1 MKKFCYN
8 VIFRYNINLSH
19 NNFFNM
25 KKFKLTILTLIFSI
39 SMGLIAQSEDSIE
52 DIIKGR
58 KAIFSDNYKTA
69 KRVNI
74 LINDLEFEEAKKF
87 MKEMTE
93 NYENLLNYFPENTK
107 EGFNTEA
114 LPSIWENKDEFNA
127 LMQKSADDM
136 KQLAAVIEDA
146 DDLRG
151 TMQQYMWSNCKACHS
166 RFRKP
171 H

>member
-1 MKKFCYN
+1 
-8 VIFRYNINLSH
+8 
-19 NNFFNM
+19 M
-25 KKFKLTILTLIFSI
+25 KKFKLTILTLIFLI
-39 SMGLIAQSEDSIE
+39 STGLIAQSEDSVE

-87 MKEMTE
+87 MKEMSK
-93 NYENLLNYFPENTK
+93 NYETLLNYFPENTK

-166 RFRKP
+166 KFRKP

>member
-1 MKKFCYN
+1 MKKIKL
-8 VIFRYNINLSH
+8 IF
-19 NNFFNM
+19 
-25 KKFKLTILTLIFSI
+25 LTLIFLI
-39 SMGLIAQSEDSIE
+39 NMGLIAQSEDSVE

-58 KAIFSDNYKTA
+58 KAIFSENYKTA

-93 NYENLLNYFPENTK
+93 NYETLLKYFPENTK

-114 LPSIWENKDEFNA
+114 LPLIWENKDEFNA

>member
-1 MKKFCYN
+1 MKK
-8 VIFRYNINLSH
+8 I
-19 NNFFNM
+19 
-25 KKFKLTILTLIFSI
+25 KLTILTLIFLI
-39 SMGLIAQSEDSIE
+39 STGLIAQSEDSVE

-74 LINDLEFEEAKKF
+74 LVNDLEFEEAKKF

-93 NYENLLNYFPENTK
+93 NYETLLNYFPENTK

-151 TMQQYMWSNCKACHS
+151 TMQKYMWSNCKACHS
-166 RFRKP
+166 KFRKP

>member
-1 MKKFCYN
+1 MKK
-8 VIFRYNINLSH
+8 I
-19 NNFFNM
+19 
-25 KKFKLTILTLIFSI
+25 KLTILTLIFLI
-39 SMGLIAQSEDSIE
+39 STGLIAQSEDSVE

-69 KRVNI
+69 KRVNN

-93 NYENLLNYFPENTK
+93 NYETLLNYFPENTK

-166 RFRKP
+166 KFRKP

>member
-1 MKKFCYN
+1 MKE
-8 VIFRYNINLSH
+8 I
-19 NNFFNM
+19 
-25 KKFKLTILTLIFSI
+25 KLTILTLIFSI
-39 SMGLIAQSEDSIE
+39 SMGLFAQSEDSIE

-74 LINDLEFEEAKKF
+74 LVNDLEFEEAKKF

-93 NYENLLNYFPENTK
+93 NYETLLNYFPENTK

-151 TMQQYMWSNCKACHS
+151 TVQQYMWSNCKACHS
-166 RFRKP
+166 KFRKP

>member
-1 MKKFCYN
+1 MKK
-8 VIFRYNINLSH
+8 I
-19 NNFFNM
+19 
-25 KKFKLTILTLIFSI
+25 KLIILTLIFSI
-39 SMGLIAQSEDSIE
+39 SMGLIAQSEDSVE

-93 NYENLLNYFPENTK
+93 NYETLLNYFPENTK

-127 LMQKSADDM
+127 LIQKSADDM

>member
-1 MKKFCYN
+1 MKK
-8 VIFRYNINLSH
+8 I
-19 NNFFNM
+19 
-25 KKFKLTILTLIFSI
+25 KLTILTLIFLI
-39 SMGLIAQSEDSIE
+39 STGLIAQSEDSVE

-87 MKEMTE
+87 IKEMTE

-107 EGFNTEA
+107 KGFNTEA
-114 LPSIWENKDEFNA
+114 LPSIWENKNEFNA

-136 KQLAAVIEDA
+136 KQLTAVIEDA

-166 RFRKP
+166 KFRKP

>member
-1 MKKFCYN
+1 MKK
-8 VIFRYNINLSH
+8 I
-19 NNFFNM
+19 
-25 KKFKLTILTLIFSI
+25 KLTILTLIFLMST
-39 SMGLIAQSEDSIE
+39 GLIAQSEDSIE

-74 LINDLEFEEAKKF
+74 LVNDLEFEEAKKF

-93 NYENLLNYFPENTK
+93 NYETLLNYFPENTK

>member
-1 MKKFCYN
+1 MKK
-8 VIFRYNINLSH
+8 I
-19 NNFFNM
+19 
-25 KKFKLTILTLIFSI
+25 KLTILTLIFLMST
-39 SMGLIAQSEDSIE
+39 GLIAQSEDSIE

-74 LINDLEFEEAKKF
+74 LVNDLEFEEAEKF

-93 NYENLLNYFPENTK
+93 NYETLLNYFPENTK

>member
-1 MKKFCYN
+1 MKK
-8 VIFRYNINLSH
+8 I
-19 NNFFNM
+19 
-25 KKFKLTILTLIFSI
+25 KLTILTLIFLMST
-39 SMGLIAQSEDSIE
+39 GLIAQSEDSIE

-87 MKEMTE
+87 MKEMTA
-93 NYENLLNYFPENTK
+93 NYETLLNYFPENTK

-166 RFRKP
+166 KFRKP

>member
-1 MKKFCYN
+1 
-8 VIFRYNINLSH
+8 
-19 NNFFNM
+19 M

-39 SMGLIAQSEDSIE
+39 SMGLIAQSEDSVE

-93 NYENLLNYFPENTK
+93 NYETLINYFPENTK

>member
-1 MKKFCYN
+1 MKK
-8 VIFRYNINLSH
+8 IKLIILS
-19 NNFFNM
+19 
-25 KKFKLTILTLIFSI
+25 LIFSI
-39 SMGLIAQSEDSIE
+39 SMGLIAQSEDSVE

-93 NYENLLNYFPENTK
+93 NYETLLNYFPENTK

>member
-1 MKKFCYN
+1 
-8 VIFRYNINLSH
+8 
-19 NNFFNM
+19 
-25 KKFKLTILTLIFSI
+25 
-39 SMGLIAQSEDSIE
+39 MGLIAQSEDSVE

-93 NYENLLNYFPENTK
+93 NYETLLNYFPENTK

>member
-1 MKKFCYN
+1 MKK
-8 VIFRYNINLSH
+8 I
-19 NNFFNM
+19 
-25 KKFKLTILTLIFSI
+25 KLTILTLIFLI
-39 SMGLIAQSEDSIE
+39 STGLIAQSEDSIE

-74 LINDLEFEEAKKF
+74 LVNDLEFEEAKKF

-93 NYENLLNYFPENTK
+93 NYETLLNYFPENTK

-166 RFRKP
+166 RFRKA

>member
-1 MKKFCYN
+1 MKK
-8 VIFRYNINLSH
+8 I
-19 NNFFNM
+19 
-25 KKFKLTILTLIFSI
+25 KLIILTLIFSI

-93 NYENLLNYFPENTK
+93 NYETLLNYFPENTK

-151 TMQQYMWSNCKACHS
+151 TMQQYIWSNCKACHS

>member
-1 MKKFCYN
+1 MKK
-8 VIFRYNINLSH
+8 I
-19 NNFFNM
+19 
-25 KKFKLTILTLIFSI
+25 KLIILTLIFSI

-87 MKEMTE
+87 MKEMSK
-93 NYENLLNYFPENTK
+93 NYETLLNYFPENTK

-136 KQLAAVIEDA
+136 KQLAAVIEDE

>member
-1 MKKFCYN
+1 MKK
-8 VIFRYNINLSH
+8 I
-19 NNFFNM
+19 
-25 KKFKLTILTLIFSI
+25 KLTILTLIFSI

-69 KRVNI
+69 KRVNT

-93 NYENLLNYFPENTK
+93 NYETLLNYFPENTK

>member
-1 MKKFCYN
+1 MKK
-8 VIFRYNINLSH
+8 I
-19 NNFFNM
+19 
-25 KKFKLTILTLIFSI
+25 KLTILTLIFLI
-39 SMGLIAQSEDSIE
+39 STGLIAQSEDSVE

-93 NYENLLNYFPENTK
+93 NYETLLNYFPENTK

-166 RFRKP
+166 KFRKP

>member
-1 MKKFCYN
+1 MKK
-8 VIFRYNINLSH
+8 I
-19 NNFFNM
+19 
-25 KKFKLTILTLIFSI
+25 KLTILTLIFLI
-39 SMGLIAQSEDSIE
+39 STGLIAQSEDSVE

-74 LINDLEFEEAKKF
+74 LVNDLEFEEAKKF
-87 MKEMTE
+87 MKEMAE
-93 NYENLLNYFPENTK
+93 NYETLLNYFPENTK

>member
-1 MKKFCYN
+1 MKK
-8 VIFRYNINLSH
+8 I
-19 NNFFNM
+19 
-25 KKFKLTILTLIFSI
+25 KLIILTLIFLI
-39 SMGLIAQSEDSIE
+39 STGLIAQSEDSIE

-93 NYENLLNYFPENTK
+93 NYETLLNYFPENTK

>member
-1 MKKFCYN
+1 
-8 VIFRYNINLSH
+8 
-19 NNFFNM
+19 M
-25 KKFKLTILTLIFSI
+25 KKFKLIILTLIFSI

-93 NYENLLNYFPENTK
+93 NYETLLNYFPENTK

-166 RFRKP
+166 KFRKP

>member
-1 MKKFCYN
+1 MKK
-8 VIFRYNINLSH
+8 I
-19 NNFFNM
+19 
-25 KKFKLTILTLIFSI
+25 KLTILTLIFLI
-39 SMGLIAQSEDSIE
+39 STGLIAQSGDSIE

-93 NYENLLNYFPENTK
+93 NYETLLNYFPENTK

-166 RFRKP
+166 KFRKP

>member
-1 MKKFCYN
+1 MKK
-8 VIFRYNINLSH
+8 I
-19 NNFFNM
+19 
-25 KKFKLTILTLIFSI
+25 KLIILTLIFSI

-74 LINDLEFEEAKKF
+74 LINVLEFEEAKKF

-93 NYENLLNYFPENTK
+93 NYETLLNYFPENTK

-166 RFRKP
+166 KFRKP

>member
-1 MKKFCYN
+1 MKK
-8 VIFRYNINLSH
+8 I
-19 NNFFNM
+19 
-25 KKFKLTILTLIFSI
+25 KLTILTLIFLI
-39 SMGLIAQSEDSIE
+39 STGLIAQSEDSVE

-69 KRVNI
+69 KRVNN

-93 NYENLLNYFPENTK
+93 NYETLLNYFPENTK

-136 KQLAAVIEDA
+136 KQLAAVIEDT

-151 TMQQYMWSNCKACHS
+151 AIQQYMWSNCKACHS
-166 RFRKP
+166 KFRKP

>member
-1 MKKFCYN
+1 M
-8 VIFRYNINLSH
+8 
-19 NNFFNM
+19 
-25 KKFKLTILTLIFSI
+25 
-39 SMGLIAQSEDSIE
+39 
-52 DIIKGR
+52 
-58 KAIFSDNYKTA
+58 
-69 KRVNI
+69 
-74 LINDLEFEEAKKF
+74 INDLEFEEAKKF
-87 MKEMTE
+87 MKEMTA
-93 NYENLLNYFPENTK
+93 NYETLLNYFPENTK

-166 RFRKP
+166 KFRKP

>member
-1 MKKFCYN
+1 MKK
-8 VIFRYNINLSH
+8 I
-19 NNFFNM
+19 
-25 KKFKLTILTLIFSI
+25 KLTILTLIFLMSI
-39 SMGLIAQSEDSIE
+39 GLIAQSEDSIE

-74 LINDLEFEEAKKF
+74 LVNDLEFEEAKKF

-93 NYENLLNYFPENTK
+93 NYETLLNYFPENTK

>member
-1 MKKFCYN
+1 M
-8 VIFRYNINLSH
+8 S
-19 NNFFNM
+19 
-25 KKFKLTILTLIFSI
+25 T
-39 SMGLIAQSEDSIE
+39 GLIAQSEDSVE

-93 NYENLLNYFPENTK
+93 NYETLLNYFPENTK

-166 RFRKP
+166 KFRKP

>member
-1 MKKFCYN
+1 
-8 VIFRYNINLSH
+8 
-19 NNFFNM
+19 M
-25 KKFKLTILTLIFSI
+25 KKFKLTILTLIFLI

-87 MKEMTE
+87 MKEMTA
-93 NYENLLNYFPENTK
+93 NYETLLNYFPENTK

-151 TMQQYMWSNCKACHS
+151 TMQQYMWSNCKSCHS
-166 RFRKP
+166 KFRKP

>member
-1 MKKFCYN
+1 MKKIK
-8 VIFRYNINLSH
+8 V
-19 NNFFNM
+19 
-25 KKFKLTILTLIFSI
+25 TILTLIFSI

-166 RFRKP
+166 KFRKP

>member
-1 MKKFCYN
+1 MKK
-8 VIFRYNINLSH
+8 I
-19 NNFFNM
+19 
-25 KKFKLTILTLIFSI
+25 KLIILTLIFSI

-74 LINDLEFEEAKKF
+74 FINDLEFEEAKKF
-87 MKEMTE
+87 MKEMAE
-93 NYENLLNYFPENTK
+93 NYETLLNYFPENTK

>member
-1 MKKFCYN
+1 MKK
-8 VIFRYNINLSH
+8 I
-19 NNFFNM
+19 
-25 KKFKLTILTLIFSI
+25 KLTILTLIFLMST
-39 SMGLIAQSEDSIE
+39 GLIAQSEDSIE

-74 LINDLEFEEAKKF
+74 LVNDLEFEEAKKF
-87 MKEMTE
+87 MKEMAE
-93 NYENLLNYFPENTK
+93 NYETLLNYFPENTK

-166 RFRKP
+166 KFRKP

>member
-1 MKKFCYN
+1 MKK
-8 VIFRYNINLSH
+8 I
-19 NNFFNM
+19 
-25 KKFKLTILTLIFSI
+25 KLTILTLIFLI
-39 SMGLIAQSEDSIE
+39 STGLIAQSEDSVE

-74 LINDLEFEEAKKF
+74 LVNDLAFEEAKKF

-93 NYENLLNYFPENTK
+93 NYETLLNYFPENTK

-166 RFRKP
+166 KFRKP

>member
-1 MKKFCYN
+1 MKK
-8 VIFRYNINLSH
+8 I
-19 NNFFNM
+19 
-25 KKFKLTILTLIFSI
+25 KLTILTLIFLI
-39 SMGLIAQSEDSIE
+39 STGLIAQSEDSIE

-74 LINDLEFEEAKKF
+74 LVNDLEFEEAKKF

-93 NYENLLNYFPENTK
+93 NYETLLNYFPENTK

-127 LMQKSADDM
+127 LMQKSANDM

-166 RFRKP
+166 KFRKP

>member
-1 MKKFCYN
+1 MKK
-8 VIFRYNINLSH
+8 I
-19 NNFFNM
+19 
-25 KKFKLTILTLIFSI
+25 KLTILTLIFLI
-39 SMGLIAQSEDSIE
+39 STGLIAQSEDSVE

-74 LINDLEFEEAKKF
+74 LVNDLEFEEAKKF

-93 NYENLLNYFPENTK
+93 NYETLLNYFPENTK

-166 RFRKP
+166 KFRKQ

>member
-1 MKKFCYN
+1 MKK
-8 VIFRYNINLSH
+8 I
-19 NNFFNM
+19 
-25 KKFKLTILTLIFSI
+25 KLTILTLIFLI
-39 SMGLIAQSEDSIE
+39 STGLIAQSEDSIE

-93 NYENLLNYFPENTK
+93 NYETLLNYFPENTK

-166 RFRKP
+166 KFRKP

>member
-1 MKKFCYN
+1 MKK
-8 VIFRYNINLSH
+8 I
-19 NNFFNM
+19 
-25 KKFKLTILTLIFSI
+25 KLTILTLIFLI
-39 SMGLIAQSEDSIE
+39 STVLIAQSEDSIE

-87 MKEMTE
+87 MKEMTA
-93 NYENLLNYFPENTK
+93 NYETLLNYFPENTK

-166 RFRKP
+166 KFRKP